1 MFSIIIFTGL
11 ECWVFAVVAR
21 SRIRPKICFCQDRM
35 LELFNDSLVNMQSK
49 KQCNLMS
56 TLRGQSFHPRDSDD
70 SYLPIFVFNGYCILK
85 HLLWWYSILTF
96 WEIHQMN
103 SSSLLW
109 HQIQR
114 FCVFMIQ
121 RFLLITFLGK
131 LFTMILY
138 SLRFPFDMTTIFE
151 IFRCRI
157 FQPKTSWGSSL
168 FCFLI

>member
-1 MFSIIIFTGL
+1 
-11 ECWVFAVVAR
+11 
-21 SRIRPKICFCQDRM
+21 
-35 LELFNDSLVNMQSK
+35 
-49 KQCNLMS
+49 MS

-157 FQPKTSWGSSL
+157 FQPKTSLGSSL
-168 FCFLI
+168 FCFLIYFLVITYFKSFNTKVHQKYFKRKNISASKWDWLAIARWMYKATH